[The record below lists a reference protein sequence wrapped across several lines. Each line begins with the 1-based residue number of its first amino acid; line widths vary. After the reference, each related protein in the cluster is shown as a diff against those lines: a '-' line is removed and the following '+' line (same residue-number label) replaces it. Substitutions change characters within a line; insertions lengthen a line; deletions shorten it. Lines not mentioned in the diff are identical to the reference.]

1 MLRISHI
8 WILSF
13 LISLGSFSQEFT
25 PQVKDFI
32 AVDTSSIA
40 ITNVTVIDG
49 TGMGVKEGQTIII
62 TNGVIQDIGN
72 AVSVVLPKNSLIIN
86 GTGKTVIPGLV
97 MLHEHLFY
105 SKPFE
110 NWFSVDQMTFTFPRL
125 YLAGGVT
132 TMRTGGSIQ
141 PQTDL
146 NVKKWIEE
154 GKMTGPKMDVTG
166 PFIEREGYDI
176 PELGFIKGTA
186 EVSKLVNYWADKG
199 VTSFKVYNHIT
210 KEDLRIS
217 VKEAHKRGFKVTG
230 HLCSLTYAEASNLG
244 IDNLEHGFMASSD
257 FISDK
262 IEEVCDPF
270 KARKSLI
277 NTDIDDPKMEE
288 LMDLLIKNNTT
299 LTTTPVVFEPYTGYE
314 VVPGGGLKAMIP
326 QLQEDLQSKYDRSVN
341 KDSIS
346 IALFKKDLEWT
357 KRFYEKGGKLVAGT
371 DPTGAGRTVAGYAN
385 QRTIEILVEAG
396 FSLPDAIKIGTL
408 NGAEFLNRQNEIGSI
423 EKGKK
428 ADLILIDGDLREN
441 IKNIRKMELIFK
453 DGVGFDSEKMFESV
467 QGKVGLY

>member
-1 MLRISHI
+1 MRKYSFVFIAV
-8 WILSF
+8 F
-13 LISLGSFSQEFT
+13 LIGFHINAQEFT
-25 PQVKDFI
+25 PQVKAFI
-32 AVDTSSIA
+32 AIDTSIVA
-40 ITNVTVIDG
+40 ITNVTVVDG
-49 TGMGVKEGQTIII
+49 TGGNVKEGQTILISDGI
-62 TNGVIQDIGN
+62 IQDIGN
-72 AVSVVLPKNSLIIN
+72 AVSVVIPKNSLIIN

-110 NWFSVDQMTFTFPRL
+110 NWFSVGQMTFTFPRL

-146 NVKKWIEE
+146 NVKKWIDE

-166 PFIEREGYDI
+166 PFIEREGYEI
-176 PELGFIKGTA
+176 PELGNIAGTA
-186 EVSKLVNYWADKG
+186 EVSQLVNYWADKG

-210 KEDLRIS
+210 KEDLR
-217 VKEAHKRGFKVTG
+217 VCVAEAHKRGLKVTG
-230 HLCSLTYAEASNLG
+230 HLCSLTYEEASNIG
-244 IDNLEHGFMASSD
+244 IDNLEHGFMVSSD
-257 FISDK
+257 FIDGK
-262 IEEVCDPF
+262 IEDMCDPF
-270 KARKSLI
+270 KARKSLM
-277 NTDIDDPKMEE
+277 NTDVDDPKMDA
-288 LMDLLIKNNTT
+288 LMNLLIKNNTT
-299 LTTTPVVFEPYTGYE
+299 ITTTPVVFEPYTGYE
-314 VVPGGGLKAMIP
+314 VVPGGGLNAMIP
-326 QLQEDLQSKYDRSVN
+326 QLQEDLQAKYDRAIN
-341 KDSIS
+341 KDSTS

-408 NGAEFLNRQNEIGSI
+408 NGAEFLNRQKEVGSI

-428 ADLILIDGDLREN
+428 ADLLLIDGDLRED
-441 IKNIRKMELIFK
+441 IKNIRKMEIVFK
-453 DGVGFDSEKMFESV
+453 DGVGFDSKKLFESV